1 MSELVN
7 IEMLAVKAGSY
18 RTGTATALHDP
29 NLLPLARMRR
39 RQISQL
45 MVPLDL
51 DQARRKLPAGKYFIS
66 RKVDGEFTCLV
77 YRKGEVLTLNP
88 GGSVRVG
95 APVHDEAAKLLKK
108 AGVKRAVLGGELYV
122 RRADGK
128 RARVHDL
135 MGAARAPQS
144 QADVDSLA
152 FAIFAIYDLDGA
164 DLSAKPAEALDK
176 MRTLFAGG
184 KRVHPVDTVEGDEK
198 EVIARFR
205 QWTEEENEEGAVALS
220 SQFGWYKIK
229 PRHSIDLAVVG
240 FSEGIEDRTGM
251 LHSLLVAAV
260 RDDGTFHLA
269 GRVGGGYSEE
279 ERIKLLAELKER
291 EADSS
296 FVEVNSDKV
305 AYRMLKPGLVMEI
318 SCLDVISITTDGLPI
333 NRMVLEW
340 NAATASWAGVR
351 RLPLVSII
359 SPQFVRLRDD
369 KEASPDAA
377 GLTQLSK
384 IAEIPGADVHAADA
398 VLPKAGLLRRA
409 VASKELKGK
418 TLVRKLLMWK
428 TNKEQVSSE
437 HPAYVLM
444 LTDYSPNRKTP
455 MEREICVSSSLEQME
470 AIWEAWQ
477 TEYFVKGWVM
487 R

>member
-1 MSELVN
+1 L
-7 IEMLAVKAGSY
+7 
-18 RTGTATALHDP
+18 
-29 NLLPLARMRR
+29 
-39 RQISQL
+39 
-45 MVPLDL
+45 
-51 DQARRKLPAGKYFIS
+51 
-66 RKVDGEFTCLV
+66 
-77 YRKGEVLTLNP
+77 
-88 GGSVRVG
+88 G
-95 APVHDEAAKLLKK
+95 APVHEEAARLLKK
-108 AGVKRAVLGGELYV
+108 AGVRQAVLGGELYV

-152 FAIFAIYDLDGA
+152 FAVFAIYDLDGA
-164 DLSAKPAEALDK
+164 ELSAKPAEALER
-176 MRTLFAGG
+176 MRALFAGG
-184 KRVHPVDTVEGDEK
+184 KRVHAVETVEGDEK
-198 EVIARFR
+198 EVIALFR
-205 QWTEEENEEGAVALS
+205 KWTEEENEEGAVALS
-220 SQFGWYKIK
+220 AQAGWYKIK

-240 FSEGIEDRTGM
+240 FSEGIEDRAGM

-279 ERIKLLAELKER
+279 ERVRLLAELKER

-305 AYRMLKPGLVMEI
+305 AYRMVKPGLVMEI

-340 NAATASWAGVR
+340 NAAASSWAGVR

-369 KEASPDAA
+369 KPASTDAA
-377 GLTQLSK
+377 GLSQLTK
-384 IAEIPGADVHAADA
+384 ITEIPSADVRAADA
-398 VLPKAGLLRRA
+398 GLPSADVLRRA

-418 TLVRKLLMWK
+418 TMVRKLLMWK
-428 TNKEQVSSE
+428 TNKEEVSAE

-455 MEREICVSSSLEQME
+455 LEREICVSSSPEQME
-470 AIWEAWQ
+470 EMWEAWQ
-477 TEYFVKGWVM
+477 AEYFVKGWVA